1 MPEIM
6 LLLKTKYRISSGKS
20 VKVIA
25 AKVQPQSTF
34 PYSPDK
40 ILQPYWYGSHTCAE
54 REGIGKHK
62 LIPHRNKSSR

>member
-20 VKVIA
+20 VKAIA
-25 AKVQPQSTF
+25 AKGAAPVHLSIF
-34 PYSPDK
+34 PDK

-62 LIPHRNKSSR
+62 LIPHRIKFT